1 MAKAEYA
8 GNGGCPQRDSTE
20 CKGYAGARSAVQP
33 GSEERTG
40 RRPELLER
48 ILDRDNLNSAYK
60 RVKANKGAP
69 GVDGMTVEE
78 ALPWLKEHGKEL
90 TESIRQ
96 GKYKPDP
103 VRRKE
108 IPKPDG
114 GVRKL
119 GIPSVKDRVVQQ
131 AIAQRL
137 MPIYEPLFAE
147 GSYGYRPGRSAQDA
161 IYKIRGYAEDGYE
174 WAVLLDL
181 SKYFDTLNHE
191 KLLNLL
197 RKEVKDERVIQLVK
211 RFLKSGV
218 MENGVVMATE
228 EGSPQGGPLS
238 PLLANI
244 YLNEF
249 DHEYERRG
257 VPVVRY
263 ADDIVLLCKSER
275 AAGRLLESSTR
286 YLEGK
291 LKLKVNRDKSHIAKV
306 NATKKFKFLGFAFGK
321 GKDGLFIRVHQK
333 SMQKAKD
340 RLKELTR
347 RNQAKNVRQV
357 MAEVKRYM
365 QGWLNYY
372 AIASMKNTLAE
383 WNGWLRRRIRMF
395 IWKQWKKPR
404 TKFRNLLKL
413 GIPEKYAWMA
423 AMSRRGYWFTVKTGA
438 VERAISNE
446 RLVRAGFFDLS
457 LAYESIQSACVGRA
471 VYRTV
476 CTVR

>member
-1 MAKAEYA
+1 
-8 GNGGCPQRDSTE
+8 
-20 CKGYAGARSAVQP
+20 
-33 GSEERTG
+33 
-40 RRPELLER
+40 
-48 ILDRDNLNSAYK
+48 
-60 RVKANKGAP
+60 
-69 GVDGMTVEE
+69 MTVEA

-131 AIAQRL
+131 AVAQKL
-137 MPIYEPLFAE
+137 MPIYEPLFSE
-147 GSYGYRPGRSAQDA
+147 GSYGYRPGRSGQDA

-197 RKEVKDERVIQLVK
+197 REEIKDERVIQLVK

-218 MENGVVMATE
+218 MENGVVMVTE

-249 DHEYERRG
+249 DYEYEGRG

-263 ADDIVLLCKSER
+263 ADDIVLL
-275 AAGRLLESSTR
+275 
-286 YLEGK
+286 
-291 LKLKVNRDKSHIAKV
+291 
-306 NATKKFKFLGFAFGK
+306 
-321 GKDGLFIRVHQK
+321 
-333 SMQKAKD
+333 
-340 RLKELTR
+340 
-347 RNQAKNVRQV
+347 
-357 MAEVKRYM
+357 
-365 QGWLNYY
+365 
-372 AIASMKNTLAE
+372 
-383 WNGWLRRRIRMF
+383 
-395 IWKQWKKPR
+395 
-404 TKFRNLLKL
+404 
-413 GIPEKYAWMA
+413 
-423 AMSRRGYWFTVKTGA
+423 
-438 VERAISNE
+438 
-446 RLVRAGFFDLS
+446 
-457 LAYESIQSACVGRA
+457 
-471 VYRTV
+471 
-476 CTVR
+476 

>member
-1 MAKAEYA
+1 MEKAENA

-20 CKGYAGARSAVQP
+20 CEGHAGAQSAV
-33 GSEERTG
+33 
-40 RRPELLER
+40 RPENGERAVRTPNLLER
-48 ILDRDNLNSAYK
+48 ILSRDNLNNAYK

-78 ALPWLKEHGKEL
+78 ALPWLKEHGREL
-90 TESIRQ
+90 TDSILQ
-96 GKYKPDP
+96 GKFKPDP

-119 GIPSVKDRVVQQ
+119 GIPSVKDRIIQQ
-131 AIAQRL
+131 AIAQML
-137 MPIYEPLFAE
+137 MPIYESLFAE

-161 IYKIRGYAEDGYE
+161 ILKIRGYGDEGYE

-197 RKEVKDERVIQLVK
+197 RREIDDERVIQLIK

-238 PLLANI
+238 PLLANV

-257 VPVVRY
+257 VPVIRY

-275 AAGRLLESSTR
+275 AAGRLLESSIR

-291 LKLKVNRDKSHIAKV
+291 LKLKVNREKSHITKL
-306 NATKKFKFLGFAFGK
+306 NAIKKFKFLGFAFGK
-321 GKDGLFIRVHQK
+321 GKDGLFIRAHQK
-333 SMQKAKD
+333 SLLKAKNKL
-340 RLKELTR
+340 RELTR
-347 RNQAKNVRQV
+347 RNRGRNVRQV

-372 AIASMKNTLAE
+372 ALASMKNTMAE
-383 WNGWLRRRIRMF
+383 WNGWLRRRIRMY
-395 IWKQWKKPR
+395 IWKQWKKPN

-413 GIPEKYAWMA
+413 GIPEKYAVMTA
-423 AMSRRGYWFTVKTGA
+423 YSRRGYWFVAGTTSVG
-438 VERAISNE
+438 RAISNE
-446 RLVRAGFFDLS
+446 RLASAGFFDLS
-457 LAYESIQSACVGRA
+457 LAYESIQSDCVGRA

-476 CTVR
+476 RTVR

>member
-1 MAKAEYA
+1 V
-8 GNGGCPQRDSTE
+8 
-20 CKGYAGARSAVQP
+20 GARSVVRP
-33 GSEERTG
+33 ENEERAG
-40 RRPELLER
+40 RAPELLEK
-48 ILDRDNLNSAYK
+48 ILDRDNLNRAYK

-69 GVDGMTVEE
+69 GVDGMTVEA

-131 AIAQRL
+131 AVAQKL
-137 MPIYEPLFAE
+137 MPIYEPLFSE

-197 RKEVKDERVIQLVK
+197 REEIKDERVIQLVK

-244 YLNEF
+244 YLKEF
-249 DHEYERRG
+249 DHEYEGRG

-263 ADDIVLLCKSER
+263 E
-275 AAGRLLESSTR
+275 
-286 YLEGK
+286 
-291 LKLKVNRDKSHIAKV
+291 N
-306 NATKKFKFLGFAFGK
+306 
-321 GKDGLFIRVHQK
+321 
-333 SMQKAKD
+333 
-340 RLKELTR
+340 
-347 RNQAKNVRQV
+347 
-357 MAEVKRYM
+357 
-365 QGWLNYY
+365 
-372 AIASMKNTLAE
+372 
-383 WNGWLRRRIRMF
+383 
-395 IWKQWKKPR
+395 
-404 TKFRNLLKL
+404 
-413 GIPEKYAWMA
+413 
-423 AMSRRGYWFTVKTGA
+423 KT
-438 VERAISNE
+438 
-446 RLVRAGFFDLS
+446 
-457 LAYESIQSACVGRA
+457 
-471 VYRTV
+471 T
-476 CTVR
+476 

>member
-1 MAKAEYA
+1 MKAEYT
-8 GNGGCPQRDSTE
+8 GNGGCLQRDSTE
-20 CKGYAGARSAVQP
+20 CKEYAGARSVVP
-33 GSEERTG
+33 PEREEMAG
-40 RRPELLER
+40 REPNLLEKV
-48 ILDRDNLNSAYK
+48 LDRDNLNRAYK

-90 TESIRQ
+90 TDSIRQ

-119 GIPSVKDRVVQQ
+119 GIPSVKDRIVQQ
-131 AIAQRL
+131 GIAQVL
-137 MPIYEPLFAE
+137 TPIYEPLFTD
-147 GSYGYRPGRSAQDA
+147 GCYGYRPGKSAQDA
-161 IYKIRGYAEDGYE
+161 IRRILEYGKQGYE

-197 RKEVKDERVIQLVK
+197 RREIHDERVIQLIK

-218 MENGVVMATE
+218 MENGVVMPTE

-257 VPVVRY
+257 VPVIRY

-275 AAGRLLESSTR
+275 AAGRLLESSIR

-291 LKLKVNRDKSHIAKV
+291 LKLKVNREKSHIAKL

-321 GKDGLFIRVHQK
+321 DKDGLFIRVHQK
-333 SMQKAKD
+333 SLSRAKKKL
-340 RLKELTR
+340 RELTK
-347 RNQAKNVRQV
+347 RNRGRNVRQV

-372 AIASMKNTLAE
+372 AIASMKNTMAE
-383 WNGWLRRRIRMF
+383 WNGWLRRRIRMY
-395 IWKQWKKPR
+395 IWKQWKKPI
-404 TKFRNLLKL
+404 TKFRNLMKL
-413 GIPEKYAWMA
+413 GIPNTYAWMA
-423 AMSRRGYWFTVKTGA
+423 ANSRRGYWFTVGTGA
-438 VERAISNE
+438 VERAITNE
-446 RLVRAGFFDLS
+446 RLVSAGFFDLS
-457 LAYESIQSACVGRA
+457 LAYESIQSDCIGRA

-476 CTVR
+476 RTVR

>member
-1 MAKAEYA
+1 MEKAENA

-20 CKGYAGARSAVQP
+20 CEGHAGAQSAV
-33 GSEERTG
+33 
-40 RRPELLER
+40 RPENGERAVRTPKLLER
-48 ILDRDNLNSAYK
+48 ILSRDNLNNAYK

-78 ALPWLKEHGKEL
+78 ALPWLKEHGREL
-90 TESIRQ
+90 TDSILQ
-96 GKYKPDP
+96 GKFKPDP

-108 IPKPDG
+108 ILKPDG

-119 GIPSVKDRVVQQ
+119 GIPSVKDRIIQQ
-131 AIAQRL
+131 AIAQML
-137 MPIYEPLFAE
+137 MPIYESLFAE

-161 IYKIRGYAEDGYE
+161 ILKIRGYGDEGYE

-197 RKEVKDERVIQLVK
+197 RREIDDERVIQLIK

-238 PLLANI
+238 PLLANV

-257 VPVVRY
+257 VPVIRY

-275 AAGRLLESSTR
+275 AAGRLLESSIR

-291 LKLKVNRDKSHIAKV
+291 LKLKVNREKSHIAKL
-306 NATKKFKFLGFAFGK
+306 NAIKKFKFLGFAFGK
-321 GKDGLFIRVHQK
+321 GKDGLFIRAHQK
-333 SMQKAKD
+333 SLLKAKNKL
-340 RLKELTR
+340 RELTR
-347 RNQAKNVRQV
+347 RNRGRNVRQV

-372 AIASMKNTLAE
+372 AIASMKKTMEE
-383 WNGWLRRRIRMF
+383 WNGWLRRRIRMY
-395 IWKQWKKPR
+395 IWKQWKKPN

-413 GIPEKYAWMA
+413 GIPEKYAFMTA
-423 AMSRRGYWFTVKTGA
+423 YSRRGYWFVAGTTSVG
-438 VERAISNE
+438 RAISNE
-446 RLVRAGFFDLS
+446 RLASAGFFDLS
-457 LAYESIQSACVGRA
+457 LAYESIQSDCVGRA

-476 CTVR
+476 RTVR

>member
-1 MAKAEYA
+1 MEKAENA
-8 GNGGCPQRDSTE
+8 GTGGCLQRDSTE
-20 CKGYAGARSAVQP
+20 CKEYAGALSADRP
-33 GSEERTG
+33 GTG
-40 RRPELLER
+40 ETEGRKPELLER
-48 ILDRDNLNSAYK
+48 ILDRDNLNRAYK

-90 TESIRQ
+90 TDSIRR

-119 GIPSVKDRVVQQ
+119 GIPSVKDRVIQQ
-131 AIAQRL
+131 AIAQML
-137 MPIYEPLFAE
+137 TPIYEPLFTE
-147 GSYGYRPGRSAQDA
+147 GSFGYRPGQSAQDA
-161 IYKIRGYAEDGYE
+161 IYRIRGYADEGYE

-197 RKEVKDERVIQLVK
+197 RREVKDERVIQLIK
-211 RFLKSGV
+211 GFLKSGV
-218 MENGVVMATE
+218 MENGVVMETN

-257 VPVVRY
+257 VPVIRY

-275 AAGRLLESSTR
+275 AAGRLLESSIR

-306 NATKKFKFLGFAFGK
+306 NATKRFKFLGFAFGK
-321 GKDGLFIRVHQK
+321 SKNGIFIRVHQK
-333 SMQKAKD
+333 SLKKAKD
-340 RLKELTR
+340 KLRTLTK
-347 RNQAKNVRQV
+347 RNRGIKVRQV

-372 AIASMKNTLAE
+372 GMAEMKNTLKE
-383 WNGWLRRRIRMF
+383 WDGWLRRRLRAY
-395 IWKQWKKPR
+395 IWKQWKKPKTR
-404 TKFRNLLKL
+404 YRNLLKL
-413 GIPEKYAWMA
+413 GIPKKYAEWTA
-423 AMSRRGYWFTVKTGA
+423 RCRRGYWFVAGTTSVG
-438 VERAISNE
+438 RAISNE
-446 RLVRAGFFDLS
+446 RLVRAGYLGLS
-457 LAYESIQSACVGRA
+457 EAYESIKTACVERA

-476 CTVR
+476 RTVR

>member
-1 MAKAEYA
+1 MERAENA
-8 GNGGCPQRDSTE
+8 GKGGCPERDSTE
-20 CKGYAGARSAVQP
+20 CEGYAGARSAV
-33 GSEERTG
+33 
-40 RRPELLER
+40 RPENGERAVRTPNLLER
-48 ILDRDNLNSAYK
+48 ILSRDNLNNAYK

-78 ALPWLKEHGKEL
+78 ALPWLKEHGREL
-90 TESIRQ
+90 TDSILQ
-96 GKYKPDP
+96 GKFKPDP

-108 IPKPDG
+108 IPKSDG

-119 GIPSVKDRVVQQ
+119 GIPSVKDRIVQQ
-131 AIAQRL
+131 AIAQML
-137 MPIYEPLFAE
+137 MPIYESLFAE

-161 IYKIRGYAEDGYE
+161 ILKIRGYGDEGYE

-197 RKEVKDERVIQLVK
+197 RREIDDERVIQLIK

-238 PLLANI
+238 PLLANV

-257 VPVVRY
+257 VPVIRY

-275 AAGRLLESSTR
+275 AAERLLESSIR

-291 LKLKVNRDKSHIAKV
+291 LKLKVNREKSHIAKL
-306 NATKKFKFLGFAFGK
+306 NAIKKFKFMGHAFGK
-321 GKDGLFIRVHQK
+321 GKDGLFIRAHQK
-333 SMQKAKD
+333 SLLKAKNKL
-340 RLKELTR
+340 RELTR
-347 RNQAKNVRQV
+347 RNRGRNVRQV
-357 MAEVKRYM
+357 MAEVKCYM

-372 AIASMKNTLAE
+372 ALASMKKTMTE
-383 WNGWLRRRIRMF
+383 WNSWLRRRIRMY
-395 IWKQWKKPR
+395 IWKQWKKPK

-413 GIPEKYAWMA
+413 GIPKKYAWMA
-423 AMSRRGYWFTVKTGA
+423 ANSRRGYWFTVETGA
-438 VERAISNE
+438 VKRAITNE
-446 RLVRAGFFDLS
+446 RLVSAGFFDLS
-457 LAYESIQSACVGRA
+457 LAYESIQSDCIGRA

-476 CTVR
+476 RTVR

>member
-1 MAKAEYA
+1 MERAENA
-8 GNGGCPQRDSTE
+8 GDGGCPQRDSTE
-20 CKGYAGARSAVQP
+20 CEEYAGARSAV
-33 GSEERTG
+33 
-40 RRPELLER
+40 RPEDGERAVRMSSLLER
-48 ILDRDNLNSAYK
+48 ILDRENLNKAYK

-90 TESIRQ
+90 IESILK

-119 GIPSVKDRVVQQ
+119 GIPSVKDRVIQQ
-131 AIAQRL
+131 AIAQKL
-137 MPIYEPLFAE
+137 TPIYEPIFSE

-161 IYKIRGYAEDGYE
+161 IYKIRGYYEDGYE

-197 RKEVKDERVIQLVK
+197 REEIEDERVIQLIK

-249 DHEYERRG
+249 DHEYESRG
-257 VPVVRY
+257 VPVIRY

-275 AAGRLLESSTR
+275 AAGRLMESSIR

-291 LKLKVNRDKSHIAKV
+291 LKLKVNREKSHIAKV
-306 NATKKFKFLGFAFGK
+306 NATKKFKFLGFAYGK
-321 GKDGLFIRVHQK
+321 GKEGLFIRVHPK
-333 SMQKAKD
+333 SLLKAKNKL
-340 RLKELTR
+340 RELTK
-347 RNQAKNVRQV
+347 RNRGRNVRDI

-372 AIASMKNTLAE
+372 AIASMKNTMAE
-383 WNGWLRRRIRMF
+383 WNGWLRRRIRMY

-404 TKFRNLLKL
+404 TKYRNLLKL
-413 GIPEKYAWMA
+413 GIPEYYARITA
-423 AMSRRGYWFTVKTGA
+423 NSRRGYWFVAGTTSVG
-438 VERAISNE
+438 RAISNE
-446 RLVRAGFFDLS
+446 RLASAGYLDLS
-457 LAYESIQSACVGRA
+457 LAYESIQSDCVGRA

-476 CTVR
+476 RTVR

>member
-1 MAKAEYA
+1 VKKAENA
-8 GNGGCPQRDSTE
+8 GDGGCPQKDSTE
-20 CKGYAGARSAVQP
+20 CEEYAGAQSDVCP
-33 GSEERTG
+33 ETG
-40 RRPELLER
+40 ETEGRKPELLER
-48 ILDRDNLNSAYK
+48 ILDRDNLNRAYK

-90 TESIRQ
+90 TDSIRS
-96 GKYKPDP
+96 GKFKPDP

-119 GIPSVKDRVVQQ
+119 GIPSVKDRVIQQ
-131 AIAQRL
+131 AIAQML
-137 MPIYEPLFAE
+137 TPIYEPLFTE
-147 GSYGYRPGRSAQDA
+147 GSFGYRPGRSAQDA
-161 IYKIRGYAEDGYE
+161 IYRIRGYADEGYE

-197 RKEVKDERVIQLVK
+197 RQEVKDERVIQLIK

-218 MENGVVMATE
+218 MENGVVIETT

-257 VPVVRY
+257 VPVIRY

-275 AAGRLLESSTR
+275 AAGRLLESSIR

-291 LKLKVNRDKSHIAKV
+291 LKLKVNREKSHIAKV
-306 NATKKFKFLGFAFGK
+306 IATKKFKFLGFAFGK
-321 GKDGLFIRVHQK
+321 GKDGIFIRVHQK
-333 SMQKAKD
+333 SLMKAKD
-340 RLKELTR
+340 KLRTLTK
-347 RNQAKNVRQV
+347 RNRGINVRQV

-372 AIASMKNTLAE
+372 GMADMKKTLKE
-383 WNGWLRRRIRMF
+383 WDAWLRRRLRAY

-404 TKFRNLLKL
+404 TKYRNLRKL
-413 GIPEKYAWMA
+413 GIPEKYAWMTA
-423 AMSRRGYWFTVKTGA
+423 LSRRKFWFAAGTTSVM
-438 VERAISNE
+438 RAISNE
-446 RLVRAGFFDLS
+446 RLVRAGYFDLS
-457 LAYESIQSACVGRA
+457 EAYESIKTACVERA

-476 CTVR
+476 RTVR

>member
-1 MAKAEYA
+1 MEKAENA

-20 CKGYAGARSAVQP
+20 CEGHAGAQSAV
-33 GSEERTG
+33 
-40 RRPELLER
+40 RPENGERAVRTPKLLER
-48 ILDRDNLNSAYK
+48 ILSRDNLNNAYK

-78 ALPWLKEHGKEL
+78 ALPWLKEHGREL
-90 TESIRQ
+90 TDSILQ
-96 GKYKPDP
+96 GKFKPDP

-119 GIPSVKDRVVQQ
+119 GIPSVKDRIIQQ
-131 AIAQRL
+131 AIAQML
-137 MPIYEPLFAE
+137 MPIYESLFAE

-161 IYKIRGYAEDGYE
+161 ILKIRGYGDEGYE

-197 RKEVKDERVIQLVK
+197 RREIDDERVIQLIK

-218 MENGVVMATE
+218 IENGVVMATE

-238 PLLANI
+238 PLLANV

-257 VPVVRY
+257 VPVIRY

-275 AAGRLLESSTR
+275 AAGRLLESSIR

-291 LKLKVNRDKSHIAKV
+291 LKLKVNREKSHIAKL
-306 NATKKFKFLGFAFGK
+306 NAIKKFKFLGFAFGK
-321 GKDGLFIRVHQK
+321 GKDGLFIRAHQK
-333 SMQKAKD
+333 SLLKAKNKL
-340 RLKELTR
+340 RELTR
-347 RNQAKNVRQV
+347 RNRGRNVRQV

-372 AIASMKNTLAE
+372 AIASMKTMMAE
-383 WNGWLRRRIRMF
+383 WNGWLRRRIRMY
-395 IWKQWKKPR
+395 IWKQWKKPN

-413 GIPEKYAWMA
+413 GIPEKYAFMTA
-423 AMSRRGYWFTVKTGA
+423 YSRRGYWFVAGTTSVG
-438 VERAISNE
+438 RAISNE
-446 RLVRAGFFDLS
+446 RLASAGFFDLS
-457 LAYESIQSACVGRA
+457 LAYESIQSDCIGRA

-476 CTVR
+476 RTVR

>member
-1 MAKAEYA
+1 MEK
-8 GNGGCPQRDSTE
+8 
-20 CKGYAGARSAVQP
+20 
-33 GSEERTG
+33 
-40 RRPELLER
+40 
-48 ILDRDNLNSAYK
+48 ILDRDNLNRAYK

-69 GVDGMTVEE
+69 GVDGMTVEA
-78 ALPWLKEHGKEL
+78 ALPLLKEHGKEL

-131 AIAQRL
+131 AVAQKL
-137 MPIYEPLFAE
+137 MPIYEPLFSE

-197 RKEVKDERVIQLVK
+197 RKEIKDERVIQLVK

-249 DHEYERRG
+249 DHEYEGRG

-263 ADDIVLLCKSER
+263 ADDIVLLCKSKR
-275 AAGRLLESSTR
+275 AAERLLESSTR
-286 YLEGK
+286 YLEEK
-291 LKLKVNRDKSHIAKV
+291 LKLKLNRDKSHIAKV

-321 GKDGLFIRVHQK
+321 GKDGLFIRAHQK

-340 RLKELTR
+340 KLRALTR

-383 WNGWLRRRIRMF
+383 WNGWLRRRIRMY

-404 TKFRNLLKL
+404 TKYRNLLKL

-423 AMSRRGYWFTVKTGA
+423 AMSRRGYWFTVETGA
-438 VERAISNE
+438 VKRAISNE
-446 RLVRAGFFDLS
+446 RLARAGFFDLS
-457 LAYESIQSACVGRA
+457 LVYESIQSACVGRA

-476 CTVR
+476 RTVR